1 MNLSYFISKRISRK
15 KESFSSVIHKIA
27 VASIAVGVAAT
38 VIAFLILKGFQN
50 TVKRRVYSFS
60 GHILVNKITMNN
72 SVEETPMSYNIPLYN
87 DPSRFPFVD
96 HVQEFAH
103 KPGLIKAG
111 GELLGVVVKG
121 VGKSFSLDRFK
132 QDMVDGRF
140 INFPDSGYSNDVLLS
155 KSIAGKLSVKTG
167 DDIVIAFFQDP
178 PRLRKLHVCGLYET
192 NLSDMFDD
200 QVVIGD
206 IRMIARLNNWTDS
219 IAGGLEV
226 FVKNPAQMDQ
236 DAEAIS
242 ESMDYDLTAQSVS
255 ERYQNVFEWLDVL
268 SRQVNILLTIIL
280 GVVCVNM
287 ISVVF
292 ILVMERTNMIGV
304 LKALGAKDGLIRRVF
319 IHSGVDLILKG
330 LLWGNALGLG
340 LCYLQYRFHFIKL
353 NAHDY
358 YMSYVPISWQWGLV
372 LWVNVLTLVIIT
384 VVLTFPTA
392 VITRISPIK
401 AIRFD

>member
-1 MNLSYFISKRISRK
+1 M
-15 KESFSSVIHKIA
+15 
-27 VASIAVGVAAT
+27 ASIAVGVAAT

-60 GHILVNKITMNN
+60 GHIIVNKITMNN

-87 DPSRFPFVD
+87 DPAKFPFVD

-132 QDMVDGRF
+132 QNLVDGRF

-155 KSIAGKLSVKTG
+155 ISIAGKLSVKTG
-167 DDIVIAFFQDP
+167 DNIVIAFFQDP

-226 FVKNPAQMDQ
+226 FVKNPAQMGQ

-242 ESMDYDLTAQSVS
+242 ESMDYDLSAQSVA

-304 LKALGAKDGLIRRVF
+304 LKAIGAKDGLIRRVF